1 MPNQPN
7 QPNQPTF
14 HAESSAEV
22 NNGHIDSPGTAP
34 LGRYIRW
41 QALMA
46 LLGVIALTS
55 LLGYS
60 AYSVTTVLVAD
71 RGGVF
76 REGVAGNPQTINP
89 LLCQMHEVDQD
100 LCALL
105 FRGLTKFNK
114 AGEVKPDLADFWT
127 VTPDGLTYTF
137 HLKADQFWHDGHPVT
152 AADVVFTVQVMQDP
166 EFPGVPDLAELWRA
180 VDVEQVDDLT
190 VRFVL
195 AQAFAPFQ
203 NYTTIGLLPKHLW
216 EGVPVAELG
225 ASPLNASPV
234 GTGPMRVTAVTADHI
249 RLEPNPFY
257 GDSAPY
263 ISALEFHF
271 YPDYPSLFA
280 AYQQGEIDGISRILP
295 TELPLAQERTD
306 LQLFSAV
313 EAGYVVVV
321 FNLRNA
327 DVPFFQDTT
336 VRQALAYGT
345 DRARLIEVAAQGQGV
360 LAQSPLLA
368 ENWAYNPDVK
378 TYPYNPELASKL
390 LDASGWV
397 DTNSDGVR
405 ERDGRLL
412 SFVLLT
418 NEDVVHR
425 RLIEEMA
432 ADWRKIGVQAVPQPV
447 SFAGLVSDFLA
458 PRRYDA
464 ALISWSELAG
474 DPDPYPLWHS
484 SQAEEGAQNFS
495 GWANE
500 RADAILDRARTVV
513 DQDERKQFYRE
524 FQDIFAE
531 EVPAL
536 LLYYPIYTY
545 GVSDRVKNVQI
556 GPLNRTADRFAT
568 FADWYIVTRRVPANQ
583 IPTTVPPMPPQ

>member
-1 MPNQPN
+1 MPN

-14 HAESSAEV
+14 HAESNDGYA
-22 NNGHIDSPGTAP
+22 DSPGTAP

-41 QALMA
+41 QALLA
-46 LLGVIALTS
+46 LLGIIALTS

-60 AYSVTTVLVAD
+60 AYNVSTVLVAD

-137 HLKADQFWHDGHPVT
+137 HLRAEQYWHDGQPVT
-152 AADVVFTVQVMQDP
+152 AADVIFTVQVMQDP
-166 EFPGVPDLAELWRA
+166 DFPGVPDLAELWRA
-180 VDVEQVDDLT
+180 VEVEQVDDLT

-216 EGVPVAELG
+216 EGTPVAELG
-225 ASPLNASPV
+225 ANQLNASPV
-234 GTGPMRVTAVTADHI
+234 GTGPMRVTEVTADHI
-249 RLEPNPFY
+249 RLEPSPFY
-257 GDSAPY
+257 GDSTPY

-295 TELPLAQERTD
+295 TELPLAQERDD

-327 DVPFFQDTT
+327 DVPFFQDKT

-368 ENWAYNPDVK
+368 ESWAYNPDVK
-378 TYPYNPELASKL
+378 TYPYNPELASQL
-390 LDASGWV
+390 LDASGWI
-397 DTNSDGVR
+397 DSNGDGVR

-418 NEDVVHR
+418 NEDDCPPSADR
-425 RLIEEMA
+425 RDGGRLAQDRRAGRA
-432 ADWRKIGVQAVPQPV
+432 ATGQLCR
-447 SFAGLVSDFLA
+447 
-458 PRRYDA
+458 
-464 ALISWSELAG
+464 
-474 DPDPYPLWHS
+474 
-484 SQAEEGAQNFS
+484 S
-495 GWANE
+495 GQ
-500 RADAILDRARTVV
+500 RLPGS
-513 DQDERKQFYRE
+513 
-524 FQDIFAE
+524 
-531 EVPAL
+531 PAL
-536 LLYYPIYTY
+536 RRRPDQL
-545 GVSDRVKNVQI
+545 V
-556 GPLNRTADRFAT
+556 RTG
-568 FADWYIVTRRVPANQ
+568 RRPGSLSPVAQFPGRRRGAKLQ
-583 IPTTVPPMPPQ
+583 RLGQRAGGCHPGSGAHRGGSE